1 MNKFIMHRREG
12 TEALCLLLIDNFI
25 FFLYNPNM
33 NIWFATN
40 NAHKKEELQAI
51 FNTGVKIPSDAGIDF
66 DPDETGLTF
75 SENALL
81 KARELRK
88 LLKRDDPVIADDSG
102 LCVDGLDGRP
112 GIYSAR
118 YGSTEGKKLTS
129 QQRNSLLLE
138 ELGANPIR
146 SARFVCAMVL
156 LFSDDRFYLV
166 QETVEGEIVKS
177 SGLSRG
183 EGGFGYDP
191 IFLVPELG
199 RTMAELSPE
208 EKNNLSH
215 RGKAGKVIAGILKDL
230 ET

>member
-1 MNKFIMHRREG
+1 
-12 TEALCLLLIDNFI
+12 
-25 FFLYNPNM
+25 M

-40 NAHKKEELQAI
+40 NAHKKEELQAVL
-51 FNTGVKIPSDAGIDF
+51 NMALKIPAEAGIHF
-66 DPDETGLTF
+66 DLEETGLTF
-75 SENALL
+75 HENALL

-88 LLKRDDPVIADDSG
+88 LLNLPPSHQARVPARYRDELVIADDSG
-102 LCVDGLDGRP
+102 LCVDTLNGRP

-118 YGSTEGKKLTS
+118 YGSAEGKNLTS

-138 ELGANPIR
+138 ELGANPKR

-166 QETVEGEIVKS
+166 QETIEGEIVKS
-177 SGLSRG
+177 SELSRG

-208 EKNNLSH
+208 EKNTLSH
-215 RGKAGKVIAGILKDL
+215 RGKAGKVIAGILSSLD
-230 ET
+230 

>member
-1 MNKFIMHRREG
+1 
-12 TEALCLLLIDNFI
+12 
-25 FFLYNPNM
+25 M

-51 FNTGVKIPSDAGIDF
+51 FNIGVKIPSDAGIDF

-75 SENALL
+75 SENALH

-88 LLKRDDPVIADDSG
+88 LLKKDEPVLADDSG

-118 YGSTEGKKLTS
+118 YGSNGGNNLTS
-129 QQRNSLLLE
+129 AQRNSLLLE
-138 ELGANPIR
+138 ELGANPKR

-156 LFSDDRFYLV
+156 LLADDRFYLV
-166 QETVEGEIVKS
+166 QETIEGEIVKS
-177 SGLSRG
+177 CEFSRG

-191 IFLVPELG
+191 IFLIPRLG
-199 RTMAELSPE
+199 RTMAELSSE
-208 EKNNLSH
+208 EKNRLSH
-215 RGKAGKVIAGILKDL
+215 RGKAGKAIAEILRNL
-230 ET
+230 EI